1 MLFEFLLIWCVIRL
15 VEFNPTAIKIE
26 YQIRKP
32 DLIHLI
38 NMSKSQLVG
47 YLQPFLQ
54 EEHIHS
60 LLMTSE
66 TVIYLMITN
75 PTNKP
80 KDEKKIQLA
89 TLYY

>member
-38 NMSKSQLVG
+38 NMSKSQFGRLPAAFFAG
-47 YLQPFLQ
+47 GAYSFLADD
-54 EEHIHS
+54 
-60 LLMTSE
+60 
-66 TVIYLMITN
+66 
-75 PTNKP
+75 K
-80 KDEKKIQLA
+80 
-89 TLYY
+89 